1 MNRIQSAELVE
12 YNANDRGN
20 RSPDC
25 VKRAISMAFSVPYSQ
40 VAKDLRQAQAEV
52 RQEKHN
58 SYYEWNMYTVYS
70 RVIKKY
76 GGSERVKVADR
87 RQTVAEFAD
96 THSGTWLLETGR
108 NFNRSDH
115 LVCVIDGEVF
125 DSWDSLDQ
133 CVIYEIKIEGQHKP
147 KSDIKD
153 EFPKLI
159 KYASDLI
166 DKSAQFRLKK
176 FRLADDF
183 EHTDTTHSIRGFA
196 FQIHYYLQS
205 VEFDNYLAEIVITY
219 ALSPTTT
226 YDEAIEYINK
236 ITSTRVYD
244 RLYAIRDRLNDL
256 REAAKYTEESELP
269 ERAGRVWLSNGQ
281 EERFYRSLPE
291 WLKRR
296 LTYVNVYDPGQ
307 YSNSYNIEFI
317 PLPGDPDSSDVE
329 LEGYTADEVK
339 DRISTY
345 KKNFNR
351 DWYEY

>member
-1 MNRIQSAELVE
+1 MMRVQSAELIE

-52 RQEKHN
+52 RQEMHN
-58 SYYEWNMYTVYS
+58 SYYEWNMHTVYS

-76 GGSERVKVADR
+76 GGAEREKVADR

-96 THSGTWLLETGR
+96 THTGTWILTTGR
-108 NFNRSDH
+108 NFNSSNH

-133 CVIYEIKIEGQHKP
+133 CVIYATKVDGQHKP

-153 EFPKLI
+153 RFPELI
-159 KYASDLI
+159 EYASELI
-166 DKSAQFRLKK
+166 DKSVQFRLKK
-176 FRLADDF
+176 FGLDKNF
-183 EHTDTTHSIRGFA
+183 THEETTDNIRGFA
-196 FQIHYYLQS
+196 LQLHYYLQS
-205 VEFDNYLAEIVITY
+205 NEFEDYLAEIVITY

-226 YDEAIEYINK
+226 YDEAVEYINK
-236 ITSTRVYD
+236 ITPTRVYD
-244 RLYAIRDRLNDL
+244 RLYAIRSRLNDL
-256 REAAKYTEESELP
+256 REAEAYSEDLP
-269 ERAGRVWLSNGQ
+269 ENAGRIYLSNGQ

-296 LTYVNVYDPGQ
+296 LTYLHVYEPGN
-307 YSNSYNIEFI
+307 YTNSYNIEFV
-317 PLPGDPDSSDVE
+317 PLPGDPDKSKVE
-329 LEGYTADEVK
+329 FEGATADEVK
-339 DRISTY
+339 DRVARY
-345 KKNFNR
+345 KNNNFDR